1 MSANC
6 FGRGPTSCTSPLPGI
21 ANRSYCWP
29 QHSYRIAAE
38 SLSNGRQ
45 GLLTINKRFKW
56 DCEKE
61 ILCLS
66 TSGVELSI
74 TNVFLPCL
82 PPTLAAVNLSM
93 ASTNFGDMCRNC
105 APILRGCQKR
115 RHVPIVVK
123 PWTCNHEIPCG
134 EVPFSGVSK
143 HRGHEKCPGI
153 GCLLAHA
160 QGANSMHWQ
169 YAPPRPQTAPKTLHC
184 GAETG
189 YGSQLELRLFV
200 VRTLNKL
207 HCKRPCCHSSGLDD
221 GHVPLAQLFWP
232 WWRLL
237 QQHLET
243 QGPWWYSLAE
253 REERPFTN
261 RSNRPEDDM
270 KDELR
275 IDSDSHAWS
284 TWRTAQDQLWQ
295 LRQPPP

>member
-6 FGRGPTSCTSPLPGI
+6 FGRGPTSCTSPL
-21 ANRSYCWP
+21 P

-123 PWTCNHEIPCG
+123 PWTCNHEFPVLWRSAILWCFKTSG
-134 EVPFSGVSK
+134 TRKVPRNWMSSCA
-143 HRGHEKCPGI
+143 CPGSEFNALTV
-153 GCLLAHA
+153 CTPKAPDSA
-160 QGANSMHWQ
+160 KNS
-169 YAPPRPQTAPKTLHC
+169 
-184 GAETG
+184 
-189 YGSQLELRLFV
+189 SLR
-200 VRTLNKL
+200 R
-207 HCKRPCCHSSGLDD
+207 
-221 GHVPLAQLFWP
+221 
-232 WWRLL
+232 
-237 QQHLET
+237 
-243 QGPWWYSLAE
+243 
-253 REERPFTN
+253 
-261 RSNRPEDDM
+261 
-270 KDELR
+270 
-275 IDSDSHAWS
+275 
-284 TWRTAQDQLWQ
+284 
-295 LRQPPP
+295 